1 MDVWPEFL
9 FFENCFEFAAN
20 LNMIN
25 VIQHDSHY
33 FPRHVL
39 QPGQGYHFT
48 ELREQNIQYC
58 SKLLLSLRIRTI
70 NLLKQGFRAC
80 NSLPKPH

>member
-9 FFENCFEFAAN
+9 FFENCFELPAN
-20 LNMIN
+20 LNMID

-33 FPRHVL
+33 FPRHML

-48 ELREQNIQYC
+48 ELRETKHSILQYIT
-58 SKLLLSLRIRTI
+58 SVSEDK
-70 NLLKQGFRAC
+70 N
-80 NSLPKPH
+80 N